1 MAPPTI
7 SNDRARRIALE
18 AQGFRDVRP
27 TGRVDARH
35 FRRVLGRVGVLQLD
49 SVNIVCRAHF
59 MPVYSRLGP
68 YDREALD
75 RWAYGGALFEYWA
88 HEAALMPVQR
98 RHLLG
103 FRMAD
108 EPHWNSFDRLR
119 NERPGYIE
127 AVLEEVRRRGP
138 LTVSDLEDRGPR
150 TGPWWGRDHGKL
162 ALEYLFDMGHVT
174 TADRVGFKRV
184 YDIVER
190 VFPADVLDQPALPA
204 HEAQKE
210 LLVLAAR
217 SLGVGT
223 AEDLGDY
230 YRIRMPVTR
239 PLLDELERE
248 GRIERVEVRGWA
260 KPAYLHPD
268 AVAPHSVPTR
278 TLLSPFDPVV
288 WFRDRAL
295 RLFDFHYR
303 IEIYVPEAKRT
314 YGYYVLP
321 FLLDGDLVAR
331 VDLKADRTTGTLLVR
346 GAWAEPGVDP
356 AHVGRELRRE
366 LETYAEWLGLDAIDV
381 ARNGDLAPLL

>member
-1 MAPPTI
+1 VAPPTI
-7 SNDRARRIALE
+7 SNDRARRIALA
-18 AQGFRDVRP
+18 AQGFRDARP
-27 TGRVDARH
+27 SGRVDARH
-35 FRRVLGRVGVLQLD
+35 FSRVLGRVGVLQLD
-49 SVNIVCRAHF
+49 SVNVVCRAHF

-68 YDREALD
+68 YDRESLD

-88 HEAALMPVQR
+88 HEAALMPVHR
-98 RHLLG
+98 RHLMG

-108 EPHWNSFDRLR
+108 EPHWNSFDRLKR
-119 NERPGYIE
+119 ERPGYIDD
-127 AVLEEVRRRGP
+127 VLDIVRRRGP
-138 LTVSDLEDRGPR
+138 LTVSDLDDRGPR

-162 ALEYLFDMGHVT
+162 ALEYLFDMGQVT

-184 YDIVER
+184 YDIAER
-190 VFPADVLDQPALPA
+190 VFPADVLARPALPA

-248 GRIERVEVRGWA
+248 GRLERVDVRGWS
-260 KPAYLHPD
+260 KPAYLHPE
-268 AVAPHSVPTR
+268 AVAPHSVPCR

-288 WFRDRAL
+288 WFRERAL

-303 IEIYVPEAKRT
+303 IEIYVPEAKRV

-321 FLLDGDLVAR
+321 FLLDGELVAR
-331 VDLKADRTTGTLLVR
+331 VDLKADRSASTLVVK
-346 GAWAEPGVDP
+346 GAWAEPGVD
-356 AHVGRELRRE
+356 AVHVAEELRRE
-366 LETYAEWLGLDAIDV
+366 LETYAAWLDLGSVDV
-381 ARNGDLAPLL
+381 VANGDLAPLL